1 MRKAFTVESVR
12 AAESALLAQ
21 QRFPDELMRLAA
33 RGVAAT
39 ATAMLDAHAGRRVL
53 VLVGPGGNGGDGL
66 YAGAFLAAQGYAVD
80 AYPIA
85 GTSHH
90 SAGAAFSAAGG
101 RFLAPE
107 DAQLA
112 DSTALLIDAVAG
124 LASARGLAGVG
135 LELYR
140 QVLSRGVPV
149 LAIDM
154 PTGIDADTGFAAADA
169 VHATVT
175 VSFGLARA
183 GQIAASECGEVV
195 LCDLQ
200 LPGAARSFAEELEQ
214 GGVQGMNSAGA
225 PVGAIAYEPTLPAT
239 YTWPT
244 ATIRDTHG
252 GWTTAPRPVGCTG
265 PIIDPTPGASS
276 DKYSGGVAAI
286 CAGSSRYP
294 GAGILAAT
302 GAVRATP
309 SMVRVV
315 GNAET
320 VQHLPEV
327 VLHADATD
335 VHAQCWVVGPGRGTD
350 EAARAELEYL
360 LTHYSQPLLV
370 DADAITLLA
379 LHPSLRRLVKAH
391 GLVIL
396 SPHAGEFARIYGAAF
411 ERDLDPRRGVA
422 ANVRDLATE
431 LRCFVL
437 HKGRNTVVAGPHT
450 GAFAF
455 NAGHSYAATPGS
467 GDVLSGIIGAVL
479 AQLHLEE
486 HLCDRW
492 AEADPEDPAHEDA
505 GALTTADELN
515 VVDELLHAAAIHQ
528 HAAAIAAQTPEGMG
542 ICSASQIAAAVPQA
556 IARLLR
562 AQR

>member
-39 ATAMLDAHAGRRVL
+39 AAAMLDAHSGRRVL

-85 GTSHH
+85 GISHH

-101 RFLAPE
+101 RFLKPE
-107 DAQLA
+107 DTQIAELP

-124 LASARGLAGVG
+124 LASARGLAGLG
-135 LELYR
+135 LEFYR
-140 QVLSRGVPV
+140 QAHSRGVPV

-154 PTGIDADTGFAAADA
+154 PTGIDADTGVAAADA

-183 GQIAASECGEVV
+183 GQIAAPECGEVV

-214 GGVQGMNSAGA
+214 GGVQGANSAGA

-239 YTWPT
+239 YGWPSES
-244 ATIRDTHG
+244 IRDTHG
-252 GWTTAPRPVGCTG
+252 GWATAPRPVGCTG
-265 PIIDPTPGASS
+265 PIIDPTPRASS

-286 CAGSSRYP
+286 CAGSKRYP

-327 VLHADATD
+327 VLHADAKD

-360 LTHYSQPLLV
+360 LTHYTQPLLV
-370 DADAITLLA
+370 DADAITLLS
-379 LHPSLRRLVKAH
+379 LHPSLRQLLKAH

-396 SPHAGEFARIYGAAF
+396 SPHAGEFTRIYEATF
-411 ERDLDPRRGVA
+411 LRDLDPRRGVA
-422 ANVRDLATE
+422 ANVRELAAA
-431 LRCFVL
+431 LGCFVL

-479 AQLHLEE
+479 AQLH
-486 HLCDRW
+486 H
-492 AEADPEDPAHEDA
+492 A
-505 GALTTADELN
+505 GEMDI
-515 VVDELLHAAAIHQ
+515 VHELLHAATIHQ

-556 IARLLR
+556 VARLLH